1 MGAFTTFC
9 CICDDDDAI
18 ENTNSEYDDYSVI
31 TDLPTTDGH
40 YIYIMRNEFY
50 KDDVIKIGRTNNMVR
65 RVRELNN

>member
-9 CICDDDDAI
+9 CVCDDDV